1 MGDIDKTRDRL
12 KLDDIE
18 EDDRRDLFNKFVDAG
33 GEVVYDSRKKINST
47 TTNINANT
55 NSHIK
60 KNNSI
65 NTNSQNRFEHSDIK
79 PKKESHPTNKQTN
92 YEAIEK
98 IKTNE
103 VFKPANKSKPL
114 FFNFKLWLSA
124 FSSGVITFF
133 GGKVNPKFLNFIDK
147 NVISSLLEMDTLM
160 FNALNP
166 MGINDADSKNK
177 REKIISRF
185 ATELED
191 VELLER
197 IKDQYDE
204 KVYKNLL
211 RPYKELDSPVVAVN
225 YVNELKG
232 MFRPL
237 YVLHLYSSKIKLVG
251 EKAMSSYAIVDNM
264 SKGIVN
270 SRISAFKRAVE
281 LIYSKY
287 YPKLLILLQ
296 YASKEKLETL
306 EEFNKFLEITDV
318 DILGY
323 YTKLKLANQKLH
335 ESKIEAAKENI
346 GKKDEEEK
354 LNKIESIGV
363 KLIEKCVSFKKEDN
377 NIEYETDPFYT
388 IEENDKI
395 YRIKV
400 LIDFLDREYSIL
412 FVSNKVKYNLVYDN
426 LVRTDYKSDFNNIFL
441 SLSDINSRF
450 NEYSEICKN
459 ILKVEED
466 EAMRFEQRVS
476 MLSERNGQRAYISKN
491 LKSTVMSIINSF
503 KKKLDK
509 LLLDKEERE
518 KIIANPN
525 DILTLFADIGNH
537 KKRVQGYNV
546 LKALTEAYYFISGF
560 NYLIT
565 EGANGTHKINEDGT
579 YVLRASGEL
588 DKFVSIEVDGM
599 LLDSSNYTLKRG
611 STIVTFTK
619 EYMDQL
625 AVGTHVVKV
634 NFTDG
639 VATTSINIQQ
649 NTANKNDKKNTGD
662 VTIVNNQAADSANNQ
677 VTNTETLTDT
687 KTDEIIVDNSVEVQ
701 SPKTGD
707 DNQCMWIFAICFA
720 CSFGFILR
728 FKKFKK

>member
-47 TTNINANT
+47 TTNINSNT

-65 NTNSQNRFEHSDIK
+65 NTNSQSRFEHSDIK

-306 EEFNKFLEITDV
+306 EEFNRFLEITDV

-565 EGANGTHKINEDGT
+565 EGELSGAGILIDKAEEIIEENIEEKDDKEDKKEEEIKENEETKNENNED
-579 YVLRASGEL
+579 
-588 DKFVSIEVDGM
+588 DNEV
-599 LLDSSNYTLKRG
+599 NNTEENE
-611 STIVTFTK
+611 K
-619 EYMDQL
+619 E
-625 AVGTHVVKV
+625 
-634 NFTDG
+634 
-639 VATTSINIQQ
+639 IN
-649 NTANKNDKKNTGD
+649 NDKEENIDTLVSDNIDED
-662 VTIVNNQAADSANNQ
+662 VKD
-677 VTNTETLTDT
+677 
-687 KTDEIIVDNSVEVQ
+687 
-701 SPKTGD
+701 
-707 DNQCMWIFAICFA
+707 M
-720 CSFGFILR
+720 
-728 FKKFKK
+728 

>member
-47 TTNINANT
+47 TTNINSNT

-65 NTNSQNRFEHSDIK
+65 NTNSQSRFEHSDIK

-264 SKGIVN
+264 SRGIVN

-323 YTKLKLANQKLH
+323 YTKLKLASQKLH

-491 LKSTVMSIINSF
+491 LKSTVVSIINSF

-565 EGANGTHKINEDGT
+565 EGELSGAGILIDKAEETIEENKEEKDDKEDKKEEEIKENEETKNENNEDNN
-579 YVLRASGEL
+579 
-588 DKFVSIEVDGM
+588 EV
-599 LLDSSNYTLKRG
+599 NNTEKNE
-611 STIVTFTK
+611 K
-619 EYMDQL
+619 E
-625 AVGTHVVKV
+625 
-634 NFTDG
+634 
-639 VATTSINIQQ
+639 IN
-649 NTANKNDKKNTGD
+649 NDKEENIDTLVSDNIDED
-662 VTIVNNQAADSANNQ
+662 VKD
-677 VTNTETLTDT
+677 
-687 KTDEIIVDNSVEVQ
+687 
-701 SPKTGD
+701 
-707 DNQCMWIFAICFA
+707 M
-720 CSFGFILR
+720 
-728 FKKFKK
+728 

>member
-33 GEVVYDSRKKINST
+33 GEVVFDSRKKINST

-65 NTNSQNRFEHSDIK
+65 NTNSQSRFEHSDIK

-306 EEFNKFLEITDV
+306 EEFNRFLEITDV

-323 YTKLKLANQKLH
+323 YTKLKLANQKIH

-565 EGANGTHKINEDGT
+565 EGELSGAGILIDKAEEIIEENIEEKDDKEDKKEEEIKENEETKNENNED
-579 YVLRASGEL
+579 
-588 DKFVSIEVDGM
+588 DNEV
-599 LLDSSNYTLKRG
+599 N
-611 STIVTFTK
+611 
-619 EYMDQL
+619 
-625 AVGTHVVKV
+625 
-634 NFTDG
+634 
-639 VATTSINIQQ
+639 
-649 NTANKNDKKNTGD
+649 NTEENDKEINNEENIDTLVSDNIDED
-662 VTIVNNQAADSANNQ
+662 VKD
-677 VTNTETLTDT
+677 
-687 KTDEIIVDNSVEVQ
+687 
-701 SPKTGD
+701 
-707 DNQCMWIFAICFA
+707 M
-720 CSFGFILR
+720 
-728 FKKFKK
+728 

>member
-65 NTNSQNRFEHSDIK
+65 NTNSQSRFEHSDIK

-103 VFKPANKSKPL
+103 VFKHANKSKPL

-225 YVNELKG
+225 YVHELKG

-264 SKGIVN
+264 SRGIVN

-306 EEFNKFLEITDV
+306 EEFNRFLEITDV

-323 YTKLKLANQKLH
+323 YTKLKLANQKIH

-565 EGANGTHKINEDGT
+565 EGELSGAGILIDKAEETIEENKEEKDDKEDKKEEEIKENEETKNENNEDNN
-579 YVLRASGEL
+579 
-588 DKFVSIEVDGM
+588 EV
-599 LLDSSNYTLKRG
+599 NNTEENE
-611 STIVTFTK
+611 K
-619 EYMDQL
+619 E
-625 AVGTHVVKV
+625 
-634 NFTDG
+634 
-639 VATTSINIQQ
+639 IN
-649 NTANKNDKKNTGD
+649 NDKEENIDTLVSDNIDED
-662 VTIVNNQAADSANNQ
+662 VKD
-677 VTNTETLTDT
+677 
-687 KTDEIIVDNSVEVQ
+687 
-701 SPKTGD
+701 
-707 DNQCMWIFAICFA
+707 M
-720 CSFGFILR
+720 
-728 FKKFKK
+728 

>member
-323 YTKLKLANQKLH
+323 YTKLKLANQKIH

-565 EGANGTHKINEDGT
+565 EGELSGAGILIDKAEETIEENKEEKDDKEDKKEEEIKENEETKNENNED
-579 YVLRASGEL
+579 
-588 DKFVSIEVDGM
+588 DNEV
-599 LLDSSNYTLKRG
+599 NNTEENE
-611 STIVTFTK
+611 K
-619 EYMDQL
+619 E
-625 AVGTHVVKV
+625 
-634 NFTDG
+634 
-639 VATTSINIQQ
+639 IN
-649 NTANKNDKKNTGD
+649 NDKEENIDTLVSDNIDED
-662 VTIVNNQAADSANNQ
+662 VKD
-677 VTNTETLTDT
+677 
-687 KTDEIIVDNSVEVQ
+687 
-701 SPKTGD
+701 
-707 DNQCMWIFAICFA
+707 M
-720 CSFGFILR
+720 
-728 FKKFKK
+728 

>member
-65 NTNSQNRFEHSDIK
+65 NTNSQSRFEHSDIK
-79 PKKESHPTNKQTN
+79 PKKELHPTNKQTN

-211 RPYKELDSPVVAVN
+211 RPYKELDSPVIAVN

-264 SKGIVN
+264 SRGIVN

-323 YTKLKLANQKLH
+323 YTKLKLANQKIH

-565 EGANGTHKINEDGT
+565 EGELSGAGILIDKAEEIIEENKEEKDDKEDKKEEEIKENNED
-579 YVLRASGEL
+579 
-588 DKFVSIEVDGM
+588 DNEV
-599 LLDSSNYTLKRG
+599 NNTEENE
-611 STIVTFTK
+611 K
-619 EYMDQL
+619 E
-625 AVGTHVVKV
+625 
-634 NFTDG
+634 
-639 VATTSINIQQ
+639 IN
-649 NTANKNDKKNTGD
+649 NDKEENIDTLVSDNIDED
-662 VTIVNNQAADSANNQ
+662 VKD
-677 VTNTETLTDT
+677 
-687 KTDEIIVDNSVEVQ
+687 
-701 SPKTGD
+701 
-707 DNQCMWIFAICFA
+707 M
-720 CSFGFILR
+720 
-728 FKKFKK
+728 

>member
-79 PKKESHPTNKQTN
+79 LKKESHPTNKQTN

-264 SKGIVN
+264 SRGIVN

-323 YTKLKLANQKLH
+323 YTKLKLANQKIH

-565 EGANGTHKINEDGT
+565 EGELSGAGILIDKAEETIEENKEEKDDKEDKKEEEIKENEETKNENNEDNN
-579 YVLRASGEL
+579 
-588 DKFVSIEVDGM
+588 EV
-599 LLDSSNYTLKRG
+599 NNTEENE
-611 STIVTFTK
+611 K
-619 EYMDQL
+619 E
-625 AVGTHVVKV
+625 
-634 NFTDG
+634 
-639 VATTSINIQQ
+639 IN
-649 NTANKNDKKNTGD
+649 NDKEENIDTLVSDNIDED
-662 VTIVNNQAADSANNQ
+662 VKD
-677 VTNTETLTDT
+677 
-687 KTDEIIVDNSVEVQ
+687 
-701 SPKTGD
+701 
-707 DNQCMWIFAICFA
+707 M
-720 CSFGFILR
+720 
-728 FKKFKK
+728 

>member
-565 EGANGTHKINEDGT
+565 EGELSGAGILIDKAEETIEENKEEKTTKKI
-579 YVLRASGEL
+579 
-588 DKFVSIEVDGM
+588 
-599 LLDSSNYTLKRG
+599 
-611 STIVTFTK
+611 
-619 EYMDQL
+619 
-625 AVGTHVVKV
+625 
-634 NFTDG
+634 
-639 VATTSINIQQ
+639 
-649 NTANKNDKKNTGD
+649 KK
-662 VTIVNNQAADSANNQ
+662 
-677 VTNTETLTDT
+677 
-687 KTDEIIVDNSVEVQ
+687 
-701 SPKTGD
+701 
-707 DNQCMWIFAICFA
+707 
-720 CSFGFILR
+720 
-728 FKKFKK
+728 KKK

>member
-33 GEVVYDSRKKINST
+33 GEVVFDSRKKINST

-65 NTNSQNRFEHSDIK
+65 NTNSQSRFEHSDIK

-264 SKGIVN
+264 SRGIVN

-323 YTKLKLANQKLH
+323 YTKLKLANQKIH

-565 EGANGTHKINEDGT
+565 EGELSGAGILIDKAEEIIEENKEEKDDKEDKKEEEIKENEETKNENNEDNN
-579 YVLRASGEL
+579 
-588 DKFVSIEVDGM
+588 EV
-599 LLDSSNYTLKRG
+599 NNTEENE
-611 STIVTFTK
+611 K
-619 EYMDQL
+619 E
-625 AVGTHVVKV
+625 
-634 NFTDG
+634 
-639 VATTSINIQQ
+639 IN
-649 NTANKNDKKNTGD
+649 NDKEENIDTLVSDNIDED
-662 VTIVNNQAADSANNQ
+662 VKD
-677 VTNTETLTDT
+677 
-687 KTDEIIVDNSVEVQ
+687 
-701 SPKTGD
+701 
-707 DNQCMWIFAICFA
+707 M
-720 CSFGFILR
+720 
-728 FKKFKK
+728 

>member
-65 NTNSQNRFEHSDIK
+65 NTNSQSRFEHSDIK

-264 SKGIVN
+264 SRGIVN

-306 EEFNKFLEITDV
+306 EEFNRFLEITDV

-565 EGANGTHKINEDGT
+565 EGELSGAGILIDKAEETIEENKEERDDKEDKKEEEIKENEETKNENNEDNN
-579 YVLRASGEL
+579 
-588 DKFVSIEVDGM
+588 EV
-599 LLDSSNYTLKRG
+599 NNTEENE
-611 STIVTFTK
+611 K
-619 EYMDQL
+619 E
-625 AVGTHVVKV
+625 
-634 NFTDG
+634 
-639 VATTSINIQQ
+639 IN
-649 NTANKNDKKNTGD
+649 NDKEENIDTLVSDNIDED
-662 VTIVNNQAADSANNQ
+662 VKD
-677 VTNTETLTDT
+677 
-687 KTDEIIVDNSVEVQ
+687 
-701 SPKTGD
+701 
-707 DNQCMWIFAICFA
+707 M
-720 CSFGFILR
+720 
-728 FKKFKK
+728 

>member
-65 NTNSQNRFEHSDIK
+65 NTNSQSRFEHSDIK
-79 PKKESHPTNKQTN
+79 PKKESHTTNKQTN

-264 SKGIVN
+264 SRGIVN

-565 EGANGTHKINEDGT
+565 EGELSGAGILIDKAEETIEENE
-579 YVLRASGEL
+579 E
-588 DKFVSIEVDGM
+588 
-599 LLDSSNYTLKRG
+599 
-611 STIVTFTK
+611 
-619 EYMDQL
+619 
-625 AVGTHVVKV
+625 
-634 NFTDG
+634 
-639 VATTSINIQQ
+639 
-649 NTANKNDKKNTGD
+649 KNDKEDKKEEEIKENNED
-662 VTIVNNQAADSANNQ
+662 DNEVNNTEENEKEINNDKEE
-677 VTNTETLTDT
+677 NIDTLVSDNI
-687 KTDEIIVDNSVEVQ
+687 DEDVKD
-701 SPKTGD
+701 
-707 DNQCMWIFAICFA
+707 M
-720 CSFGFILR
+720 
-728 FKKFKK
+728 

>member
-47 TTNINANT
+47 TTNINSNT

-65 NTNSQNRFEHSDIK
+65 NTNSQSRFEHSDIK

-177 REKIISRF
+177 RDKIISRF

-306 EEFNKFLEITDV
+306 EEFNRFLEITDV

-565 EGANGTHKINEDGT
+565 EGELSGAGILIDKAEETIEENE
-579 YVLRASGEL
+579 E
-588 DKFVSIEVDGM
+588 
-599 LLDSSNYTLKRG
+599 
-611 STIVTFTK
+611 
-619 EYMDQL
+619 
-625 AVGTHVVKV
+625 
-634 NFTDG
+634 
-639 VATTSINIQQ
+639 
-649 NTANKNDKKNTGD
+649 KNDKEDKKEEEIKENNED
-662 VTIVNNQAADSANNQ
+662 DNEVNNTEENEKEINND
-677 VTNTETLTDT
+677 NEENIDTLVSDNI
-687 KTDEIIVDNSVEVQ
+687 DEDVKD
-701 SPKTGD
+701 
-707 DNQCMWIFAICFA
+707 M
-720 CSFGFILR
+720 
-728 FKKFKK
+728 

>member
-47 TTNINANT
+47 TTNINSNT

-65 NTNSQNRFEHSDIK
+65 NTNSQSRFEHSDIK

-177 REKIISRF
+177 RDKIISRF

-264 SKGIVN
+264 SRGIVN

-306 EEFNKFLEITDV
+306 EEFNRFLEITDV

-323 YTKLKLANQKLH
+323 YTKLKLANQKIH

-565 EGANGTHKINEDGT
+565 EGELSGAGILIDKAEETIEENE
-579 YVLRASGEL
+579 E
-588 DKFVSIEVDGM
+588 
-599 LLDSSNYTLKRG
+599 
-611 STIVTFTK
+611 
-619 EYMDQL
+619 
-625 AVGTHVVKV
+625 
-634 NFTDG
+634 
-639 VATTSINIQQ
+639 
-649 NTANKNDKKNTGD
+649 KNDKEDKKEEEIKENNED
-662 VTIVNNQAADSANNQ
+662 DNEVNNTEENEKEINNDKEE
-677 VTNTETLTDT
+677 NIDTLVSDNI
-687 KTDEIIVDNSVEVQ
+687 DEDVKD
-701 SPKTGD
+701 
-707 DNQCMWIFAICFA
+707 M
-720 CSFGFILR
+720 
-728 FKKFKK
+728 

>member
-65 NTNSQNRFEHSDIK
+65 NTNSQSRFEHSDIK
-79 PKKESHPTNKQTN
+79 PKKELHPTNKQTN
-92 YEAIEK
+92 YESIEK

-363 KLIEKCVSFKKEDN
+363 KLIEKYVSFKKPDN
-377 NIEYETDPFYT
+377 DIKYETDPFYT
-388 IEENDKI
+388 IEEYDKI

-491 LKSTVMSIINSF
+491 LKSTFMSIINSF

-565 EGANGTHKINEDGT
+565 EGELSGAGILIDKAEETIEENKEEKDDKEDKKEEEIKENEETKNENNEDNN
-579 YVLRASGEL
+579 
-588 DKFVSIEVDGM
+588 EV
-599 LLDSSNYTLKRG
+599 NNTEENE
-611 STIVTFTK
+611 K
-619 EYMDQL
+619 E
-625 AVGTHVVKV
+625 
-634 NFTDG
+634 
-639 VATTSINIQQ
+639 IN
-649 NTANKNDKKNTGD
+649 NDKEENIDTLVSDNIDED
-662 VTIVNNQAADSANNQ
+662 VKD
-677 VTNTETLTDT
+677 
-687 KTDEIIVDNSVEVQ
+687 
-701 SPKTGD
+701 
-707 DNQCMWIFAICFA
+707 M
-720 CSFGFILR
+720 
-728 FKKFKK
+728 

>member
-47 TTNINANT
+47 TTNINSNT

-65 NTNSQNRFEHSDIK
+65 NTNSQSRFEHSDIK

-103 VFKPANKSKPL
+103 VFKHANKSKPL

-264 SKGIVN
+264 SRGIVN

-323 YTKLKLANQKLH
+323 YTKLKLTNQKLH
-335 ESKIEAAKENI
+335 ERKIEAAKENI

-565 EGANGTHKINEDGT
+565 EGELSGAGILIDKAEETIEENKEDKKEEEIKENEETKNENNEDNN
-579 YVLRASGEL
+579 
-588 DKFVSIEVDGM
+588 EV
-599 LLDSSNYTLKRG
+599 NNTEENE
-611 STIVTFTK
+611 K
-619 EYMDQL
+619 E
-625 AVGTHVVKV
+625 
-634 NFTDG
+634 
-639 VATTSINIQQ
+639 IN
-649 NTANKNDKKNTGD
+649 NDKEENIDTLVSDNIDED
-662 VTIVNNQAADSANNQ
+662 VKD
-677 VTNTETLTDT
+677 
-687 KTDEIIVDNSVEVQ
+687 
-701 SPKTGD
+701 
-707 DNQCMWIFAICFA
+707 M
-720 CSFGFILR
+720 
-728 FKKFKK
+728 

>member
-47 TTNINANT
+47 TTNINSNT

-65 NTNSQNRFEHSDIK
+65 NTNSQSRFEHSDIK

-264 SKGIVN
+264 SRGIVN

-306 EEFNKFLEITDV
+306 EEFNRFLEITDV

-565 EGANGTHKINEDGT
+565 EGELSGAGILIDKAEETIEENKEEKDDKEDKKEEEIKENEETKNENNEDNN
-579 YVLRASGEL
+579 
-588 DKFVSIEVDGM
+588 EV
-599 LLDSSNYTLKRG
+599 NNTEENE
-611 STIVTFTK
+611 K
-619 EYMDQL
+619 E
-625 AVGTHVVKV
+625 
-634 NFTDG
+634 
-639 VATTSINIQQ
+639 IN
-649 NTANKNDKKNTGD
+649 NDKEENIDTLVSDNIDED
-662 VTIVNNQAADSANNQ
+662 VKD
-677 VTNTETLTDT
+677 
-687 KTDEIIVDNSVEVQ
+687 
-701 SPKTGD
+701 
-707 DNQCMWIFAICFA
+707 M
-720 CSFGFILR
+720 
-728 FKKFKK
+728 

>member
-65 NTNSQNRFEHSDIK
+65 NTNSQSRFEHSDIK

-166 MGINDADSKNK
+166 MGINDTDSKNK

-565 EGANGTHKINEDGT
+565 EGELSGAGILIDKAEETIEEKDYKEDKKEEEIKENEETKNENNEDNN
-579 YVLRASGEL
+579 
-588 DKFVSIEVDGM
+588 EV
-599 LLDSSNYTLKRG
+599 NNTEENE
-611 STIVTFTK
+611 K
-619 EYMDQL
+619 E
-625 AVGTHVVKV
+625 
-634 NFTDG
+634 
-639 VATTSINIQQ
+639 IN
-649 NTANKNDKKNTGD
+649 NDKEENIDTLVSDNIDED
-662 VTIVNNQAADSANNQ
+662 VKD
-677 VTNTETLTDT
+677 
-687 KTDEIIVDNSVEVQ
+687 
-701 SPKTGD
+701 
-707 DNQCMWIFAICFA
+707 M
-720 CSFGFILR
+720 
-728 FKKFKK
+728 

>member
-65 NTNSQNRFEHSDIK
+65 NTNSQSRFEHSDIK

-166 MGINDADSKNK
+166 MGINDTDSKNK

-264 SKGIVN
+264 SRGIVN

-565 EGANGTHKINEDGT
+565 EGELSGAGILIDKAEETIEENKEEKDEKEDKKEEEIKENEETKNENNEDNNEVNNT
-579 YVLRASGEL
+579 EENEKEINN
-588 DKFVSIEVDGM
+588 DKEENIDTFVSDNIDED
-599 LLDSSNYTLKRG
+599 
-611 STIVTFTK
+611 
-619 EYMDQL
+619 
-625 AVGTHVVKV
+625 VK
-634 NFTDG
+634 D
-639 VATTSINIQQ
+639 
-649 NTANKNDKKNTGD
+649 
-662 VTIVNNQAADSANNQ
+662 
-677 VTNTETLTDT
+677 
-687 KTDEIIVDNSVEVQ
+687 
-701 SPKTGD
+701 
-707 DNQCMWIFAICFA
+707 M
-720 CSFGFILR
+720 
-728 FKKFKK
+728 

>member
-33 GEVVYDSRKKINST
+33 GEVVFDSRKKINST
-47 TTNINANT
+47 TININANT

-65 NTNSQNRFEHSDIK
+65 NTNSQSRFEHSDIK
-79 PKKESHPTNKQTN
+79 LKKESHPTNKQTN

-211 RPYKELDSPVVAVN
+211 RPYKELDSPVIAVN

-323 YTKLKLANQKLH
+323 YTKLKLANQKIH

-565 EGANGTHKINEDGT
+565 EGELSGAGILIDKAEETIEENKEERDDKEDKKEEEIKENEETKNKNNED
-579 YVLRASGEL
+579 
-588 DKFVSIEVDGM
+588 DNEV
-599 LLDSSNYTLKRG
+599 NNTEENE
-611 STIVTFTK
+611 K
-619 EYMDQL
+619 E
-625 AVGTHVVKV
+625 
-634 NFTDG
+634 
-639 VATTSINIQQ
+639 IN
-649 NTANKNDKKNTGD
+649 NDKEENIDTLVSDNIDED
-662 VTIVNNQAADSANNQ
+662 VKD
-677 VTNTETLTDT
+677 
-687 KTDEIIVDNSVEVQ
+687 
-701 SPKTGD
+701 
-707 DNQCMWIFAICFA
+707 M
-720 CSFGFILR
+720 
-728 FKKFKK
+728 

>member
-47 TTNINANT
+47 TTNINSNT
-55 NSHIK
+55 NGHIK

-65 NTNSQNRFEHSDIK
+65 NTNSQSRFEHSDIK

-264 SKGIVN
+264 SRGIVN

-306 EEFNKFLEITDV
+306 EEFNRFLEITDV

-323 YTKLKLANQKLH
+323 YTKLKLANQKIH

-565 EGANGTHKINEDGT
+565 EGELSGAGILIDKAEEIIEENKEEKDDKEDKKEEEIKENEETKNENNEDNNE
-579 YVLRASGEL
+579 VNNAEENEKEINN
-588 DKFVSIEVDGM
+588 DKEENIDTFVSDNIDED
-599 LLDSSNYTLKRG
+599 
-611 STIVTFTK
+611 
-619 EYMDQL
+619 
-625 AVGTHVVKV
+625 VK
-634 NFTDG
+634 D
-639 VATTSINIQQ
+639 
-649 NTANKNDKKNTGD
+649 
-662 VTIVNNQAADSANNQ
+662 
-677 VTNTETLTDT
+677 
-687 KTDEIIVDNSVEVQ
+687 
-701 SPKTGD
+701 
-707 DNQCMWIFAICFA
+707 M
-720 CSFGFILR
+720 
-728 FKKFKK
+728 

>member
-33 GEVVYDSRKKINST
+33 GEVVFDSRKKINST

-65 NTNSQNRFEHSDIK
+65 NTNSQSRFEHSDIK

-264 SKGIVN
+264 SRGIVN

-377 NIEYETDPFYT
+377 NIEYETDHFYT

-565 EGANGTHKINEDGT
+565 EGELSGAGILIDKAEETIEENKEEKDDKEDKKEEEIKENEETKNENNEYNNEVNNAEENEKEIN
-579 YVLRASGEL
+579 
-588 DKFVSIEVDGM
+588 
-599 LLDSSNYTLKRG
+599 
-611 STIVTFTK
+611 
-619 EYMDQL
+619 
-625 AVGTHVVKV
+625 
-634 NFTDG
+634 
-639 VATTSINIQQ
+639 
-649 NTANKNDKKNTGD
+649 NDKEENIDTLVSDNIDKD
-662 VTIVNNQAADSANNQ
+662 VKD
-677 VTNTETLTDT
+677 
-687 KTDEIIVDNSVEVQ
+687 
-701 SPKTGD
+701 
-707 DNQCMWIFAICFA
+707 M
-720 CSFGFILR
+720 
-728 FKKFKK
+728 

>member
-65 NTNSQNRFEHSDIK
+65 NTN
-79 PKKESHPTNKQTN
+79 
-92 YEAIEK
+92 
-98 IKTNE
+98 
-103 VFKPANKSKPL
+103 
-114 FFNFKLWLSA
+114 
-124 FSSGVITFF
+124 
-133 GGKVNPKFLNFIDK
+133 FLNFIDK

-264 SKGIVN
+264 SRGIVN

-296 YASKEKLETL
+296 YASK
-306 EEFNKFLEITDV
+306 
-318 DILGY
+318 
-323 YTKLKLANQKLH
+323 
-335 ESKIEAAKENI
+335 
-346 GKKDEEEK
+346 
-354 LNKIESIGV
+354 
-363 KLIEKCVSFKKEDN
+363 
-377 NIEYETDPFYT
+377 
-388 IEENDKI
+388 
-395 YRIKV
+395 
-400 LIDFLDREYSIL
+400 
-412 FVSNKVKYNLVYDN
+412 
-426 LVRTDYKSDFNNIFL
+426 
-441 SLSDINSRF
+441 
-450 NEYSEICKN
+450 
-459 ILKVEED
+459 
-466 EAMRFEQRVS
+466 
-476 MLSERNGQRAYISKN
+476 
-491 LKSTVMSIINSF
+491 
-503 KKKLDK
+503 
-509 LLLDKEERE
+509 
-518 KIIANPN
+518 
-525 DILTLFADIGNH
+525 
-537 KKRVQGYNV
+537 
-546 LKALTEAYYFISGF
+546 
-560 NYLIT
+560 
-565 EGANGTHKINEDGT
+565 
-579 YVLRASGEL
+579 
-588 DKFVSIEVDGM
+588 
-599 LLDSSNYTLKRG
+599 
-611 STIVTFTK
+611 
-619 EYMDQL
+619 
-625 AVGTHVVKV
+625 
-634 NFTDG
+634 
-639 VATTSINIQQ
+639 
-649 NTANKNDKKNTGD
+649 KKN
-662 VTIVNNQAADSANNQ
+662 
-677 VTNTETLTDT
+677 
-687 KTDEIIVDNSVEVQ
+687 
-701 SPKTGD
+701 
-707 DNQCMWIFAICFA
+707 
-720 CSFGFILR
+720 
-728 FKKFKK
+728 

>member
-65 NTNSQNRFEHSDIK
+65 NTNSQSRFEHSDIK

-133 GGKVNPKFLNFIDK
+133 GGKVNSKFLNFIDK

-565 EGANGTHKINEDGT
+565 EGELSGAGILIDKAEETIEENKEEKDDKEDKKEEEIKENEETKNENNEDNN
-579 YVLRASGEL
+579 E
-588 DKFVSIEVDGM
+588 
-599 LLDSSNYTLKRG
+599 
-611 STIVTFTK
+611 
-619 EYMDQL
+619 
-625 AVGTHVVKV
+625 
-634 NFTDG
+634 
-639 VATTSINIQQ
+639 
-649 NTANKNDKKNTGD
+649 
-662 VTIVNNQAADSANNQ
+662 VNNTEENEKEINNEE
-677 VTNTETLTDT
+677 NIDTLVSDNI
-687 KTDEIIVDNSVEVQ
+687 DEDVKD
-701 SPKTGD
+701 
-707 DNQCMWIFAICFA
+707 M
-720 CSFGFILR
+720 
-728 FKKFKK
+728 

>member
-47 TTNINANT
+47 TTNINSNT

-65 NTNSQNRFEHSDIK
+65 NTNSQSRFEHSDIK
-79 PKKESHPTNKQTN
+79 PKKESRPTNKQTN

-264 SKGIVN
+264 SRGIVN

-565 EGANGTHKINEDGT
+565 EGE
-579 YVLRASGEL
+579 LSGAGIL
-588 DKFVSIEVDGM
+588 IDKAEETIEE
-599 LLDSSNYTLKRG
+599 N
-611 STIVTFTK
+611 K
-619 EYMDQL
+619 EE
-625 AVGTHVVKV
+625 
-634 NFTDG
+634 
-639 VATTSINIQQ
+639 
-649 NTANKNDKKNTGD
+649 KNDKEDKKEEEIKENEETKNESNED
-662 VTIVNNQAADSANNQ
+662 NNEVNNTEENEKEINNDKEENIDTLVSDSI
-677 VTNTETLTDT
+677 
-687 KTDEIIVDNSVEVQ
+687 DEDVKD
-701 SPKTGD
+701 
-707 DNQCMWIFAICFA
+707 M
-720 CSFGFILR
+720 
-728 FKKFKK
+728 

>member
-65 NTNSQNRFEHSDIK
+65 NTNSQSRFEHSDTK

-264 SKGIVN
+264 SRGIVN

-306 EEFNKFLEITDV
+306 EEFNRFLEITDV

-323 YTKLKLANQKLH
+323 YTKLKLANQKIH

-565 EGANGTHKINEDGT
+565 EGELSGAGILIDKAEEIIEENKEEKDDKEDKKEEEIKENENNEYNNEVNNTEENEKEIN
-579 YVLRASGEL
+579 
-588 DKFVSIEVDGM
+588 
-599 LLDSSNYTLKRG
+599 
-611 STIVTFTK
+611 
-619 EYMDQL
+619 
-625 AVGTHVVKV
+625 
-634 NFTDG
+634 
-639 VATTSINIQQ
+639 
-649 NTANKNDKKNTGD
+649 NDKEENIDTLVSDNIDED
-662 VTIVNNQAADSANNQ
+662 VKD
-677 VTNTETLTDT
+677 
-687 KTDEIIVDNSVEVQ
+687 
-701 SPKTGD
+701 
-707 DNQCMWIFAICFA
+707 M
-720 CSFGFILR
+720 
-728 FKKFKK
+728 

>member
-33 GEVVYDSRKKINST
+33 GEVVFDSRKKINST

-65 NTNSQNRFEHSDIK
+65 NTNSQSRFEHSDIK

-98 IKTNE
+98 IKTKE

-264 SKGIVN
+264 SRGIVN

-565 EGANGTHKINEDGT
+565 EGELSGAGILIDKAEETIEENKEEKDDKEDKKEEEIKENENNEYNNEVNNTEENEKEIN
-579 YVLRASGEL
+579 
-588 DKFVSIEVDGM
+588 
-599 LLDSSNYTLKRG
+599 
-611 STIVTFTK
+611 
-619 EYMDQL
+619 
-625 AVGTHVVKV
+625 
-634 NFTDG
+634 
-639 VATTSINIQQ
+639 
-649 NTANKNDKKNTGD
+649 NDKEENIDTLVSDNIDED
-662 VTIVNNQAADSANNQ
+662 VKD
-677 VTNTETLTDT
+677 
-687 KTDEIIVDNSVEVQ
+687 
-701 SPKTGD
+701 
-707 DNQCMWIFAICFA
+707 M
-720 CSFGFILR
+720 
-728 FKKFKK
+728 

>member
-264 SKGIVN
+264 SRGIVN

-287 YPKLLILLQ
+287 YPKLLILLR

-466 EAMRFEQRVS
+466 DAMRFEQRVS

-565 EGANGTHKINEDGT
+565 EGELSGAGILIDKAEETIEENKEEKDDKEDKKEEEIKENEETKNENNEDNN
-579 YVLRASGEL
+579 
-588 DKFVSIEVDGM
+588 EV
-599 LLDSSNYTLKRG
+599 NNTEENE
-611 STIVTFTK
+611 K
-619 EYMDQL
+619 E
-625 AVGTHVVKV
+625 
-634 NFTDG
+634 
-639 VATTSINIQQ
+639 IN
-649 NTANKNDKKNTGD
+649 NDKEENIDTLVSDNIDED
-662 VTIVNNQAADSANNQ
+662 VKD
-677 VTNTETLTDT
+677 
-687 KTDEIIVDNSVEVQ
+687 
-701 SPKTGD
+701 
-707 DNQCMWIFAICFA
+707 M
-720 CSFGFILR
+720 
-728 FKKFKK
+728 

>member
-47 TTNINANT
+47 TTNINSNT

-65 NTNSQNRFEHSDIK
+65 NTNSQSRFEHSDIK

-264 SKGIVN
+264 SRGIVN

-323 YTKLKLANQKLH
+323 YTKLKLANQKIH

-377 NIEYETDPFYT
+377 NIEYETDTFYT

-565 EGANGTHKINEDGT
+565 EGELSGAGILIDKAEETIEENKEERDDKEDKKEEEIKENEETKNENNEDNN
-579 YVLRASGEL
+579 
-588 DKFVSIEVDGM
+588 EV
-599 LLDSSNYTLKRG
+599 NNTEENE
-611 STIVTFTK
+611 K
-619 EYMDQL
+619 E
-625 AVGTHVVKV
+625 
-634 NFTDG
+634 
-639 VATTSINIQQ
+639 IN
-649 NTANKNDKKNTGD
+649 NDKEENIDTLVSDNIDED
-662 VTIVNNQAADSANNQ
+662 VKD
-677 VTNTETLTDT
+677 
-687 KTDEIIVDNSVEVQ
+687 
-701 SPKTGD
+701 
-707 DNQCMWIFAICFA
+707 M
-720 CSFGFILR
+720 
-728 FKKFKK
+728 

>member
-65 NTNSQNRFEHSDIK
+65 NTNSQSRFEHSDIK
-79 PKKESHPTNKQTN
+79 PKKELHPTNKQTN

-211 RPYKELDSPVVAVN
+211 RPYKELDSPVIAVN

-264 SKGIVN
+264 SRGIVN

-565 EGANGTHKINEDGT
+565 EGELSGAGILIDKAEEIIEENKEEKDDKEDKKEEEIKENNED
-579 YVLRASGEL
+579 
-588 DKFVSIEVDGM
+588 DNEV
-599 LLDSSNYTLKRG
+599 NNTEENE
-611 STIVTFTK
+611 K
-619 EYMDQL
+619 E
-625 AVGTHVVKV
+625 
-634 NFTDG
+634 
-639 VATTSINIQQ
+639 IN
-649 NTANKNDKKNTGD
+649 NDKEENIDTLVSDNIDED
-662 VTIVNNQAADSANNQ
+662 VKD
-677 VTNTETLTDT
+677 
-687 KTDEIIVDNSVEVQ
+687 
-701 SPKTGD
+701 
-707 DNQCMWIFAICFA
+707 M
-720 CSFGFILR
+720 
-728 FKKFKK
+728 

>member
-47 TTNINANT
+47 TTNINSNT

-65 NTNSQNRFEHSDIK
+65 NTNSQSRFEHSDIK
-79 PKKESHPTNKQTN
+79 PKKELHPTNKQTN

-103 VFKPANKSKPL
+103 VFKHANKSKPL

-264 SKGIVN
+264 SRGIVN

-565 EGANGTHKINEDGT
+565 EGELSGAGILIDKAEETIEKNKEERDDKEDKKEEEIKENEETKNENNEDNNEVNNT
-579 YVLRASGEL
+579 EENEKEINN
-588 DKFVSIEVDGM
+588 DKEENID
-599 LLDSSNYTLKRG
+599 
-611 STIVTFTK
+611 TIVSDNID
-619 EYMDQL
+619 ED
-625 AVGTHVVKV
+625 VK
-634 NFTDG
+634 D
-639 VATTSINIQQ
+639 
-649 NTANKNDKKNTGD
+649 
-662 VTIVNNQAADSANNQ
+662 
-677 VTNTETLTDT
+677 
-687 KTDEIIVDNSVEVQ
+687 
-701 SPKTGD
+701 
-707 DNQCMWIFAICFA
+707 M
-720 CSFGFILR
+720 
-728 FKKFKK
+728 

>member
-65 NTNSQNRFEHSDIK
+65 NTNSQSRFEHSDIK
-79 PKKESHPTNKQTN
+79 PKKESHSTNKQTN

-166 MGINDADSKNK
+166 IGINDADSKNK

-264 SKGIVN
+264 SRGIVN

-565 EGANGTHKINEDGT
+565 EGELSGAGILIDKAEETIEENKEEIN
-579 YVLRASGEL
+579 
-588 DKFVSIEVDGM
+588 
-599 LLDSSNYTLKRG
+599 
-611 STIVTFTK
+611 
-619 EYMDQL
+619 
-625 AVGTHVVKV
+625 
-634 NFTDG
+634 
-639 VATTSINIQQ
+639 
-649 NTANKNDKKNTGD
+649 NDKEENIDTLVSDNIDED
-662 VTIVNNQAADSANNQ
+662 VKD
-677 VTNTETLTDT
+677 
-687 KTDEIIVDNSVEVQ
+687 
-701 SPKTGD
+701 
-707 DNQCMWIFAICFA
+707 M
-720 CSFGFILR
+720 
-728 FKKFKK
+728 

>member
-65 NTNSQNRFEHSDIK
+65 NTNSQSRFEHSDIK

-287 YPKLLILLQ
+287 YHKLLILLQ

-323 YTKLKLANQKLH
+323 YTKLKLANQKIH

-565 EGANGTHKINEDGT
+565 EGELSGAGILIDKAEEIIEENKEEKDDKEDKKEEEIKENEETKNENNEYNNEVNNTEENEKEIN
-579 YVLRASGEL
+579 
-588 DKFVSIEVDGM
+588 
-599 LLDSSNYTLKRG
+599 
-611 STIVTFTK
+611 
-619 EYMDQL
+619 
-625 AVGTHVVKV
+625 
-634 NFTDG
+634 
-639 VATTSINIQQ
+639 
-649 NTANKNDKKNTGD
+649 NDKEENIDTLVSDNIDED
-662 VTIVNNQAADSANNQ
+662 VKD
-677 VTNTETLTDT
+677 
-687 KTDEIIVDNSVEVQ
+687 
-701 SPKTGD
+701 
-707 DNQCMWIFAICFA
+707 M
-720 CSFGFILR
+720 
-728 FKKFKK
+728 

>member
-65 NTNSQNRFEHSDIK
+65 NTNSQSRFEHSDIK

-103 VFKPANKSKPL
+103 LFKPANKSKPL

-264 SKGIVN
+264 SRGIVN

-565 EGANGTHKINEDGT
+565 EGELSGAGILIDKAEETIEENKEEKDDKEDKKEEEIKENENNEDNN
-579 YVLRASGEL
+579 
-588 DKFVSIEVDGM
+588 EV
-599 LLDSSNYTLKRG
+599 NNTEENE
-611 STIVTFTK
+611 K
-619 EYMDQL
+619 E
-625 AVGTHVVKV
+625 
-634 NFTDG
+634 
-639 VATTSINIQQ
+639 IN
-649 NTANKNDKKNTGD
+649 NDKEENIDTLVSDNIDED
-662 VTIVNNQAADSANNQ
+662 VKD
-677 VTNTETLTDT
+677 
-687 KTDEIIVDNSVEVQ
+687 
-701 SPKTGD
+701 
-707 DNQCMWIFAICFA
+707 M
-720 CSFGFILR
+720 
-728 FKKFKK
+728 

>member
-65 NTNSQNRFEHSDIK
+65 NTNSQSRFEHSDIK

-264 SKGIVN
+264 SRGIVN

-565 EGANGTHKINEDGT
+565 EGELSGAGILIDKAEETIEENKEEKDEKEDKKEEEIKENEETKNENNEDNNEVNNT
-579 YVLRASGEL
+579 EENEKEINN
-588 DKFVSIEVDGM
+588 DKEENIDTFVSDNIDED
-599 LLDSSNYTLKRG
+599 
-611 STIVTFTK
+611 
-619 EYMDQL
+619 
-625 AVGTHVVKV
+625 VK
-634 NFTDG
+634 D
-639 VATTSINIQQ
+639 
-649 NTANKNDKKNTGD
+649 
-662 VTIVNNQAADSANNQ
+662 
-677 VTNTETLTDT
+677 
-687 KTDEIIVDNSVEVQ
+687 
-701 SPKTGD
+701 
-707 DNQCMWIFAICFA
+707 M
-720 CSFGFILR
+720 
-728 FKKFKK
+728 

>member
-47 TTNINANT
+47 TTNINSNT

-65 NTNSQNRFEHSDIK
+65 NTNSQSRFEHSDIK
-79 PKKESHPTNKQTN
+79 PKKELHPTNKQTN

-103 VFKPANKSKPL
+103 VFKHANKSKPL

-191 VELLER
+191 IELLER

-565 EGANGTHKINEDGT
+565 EGELSGAGILIDKAEETIEEKDDKEDKKEEKIKEDEETKNENNEDNN
-579 YVLRASGEL
+579 
-588 DKFVSIEVDGM
+588 EV
-599 LLDSSNYTLKRG
+599 NNTEENE
-611 STIVTFTK
+611 K
-619 EYMDQL
+619 E
-625 AVGTHVVKV
+625 
-634 NFTDG
+634 
-639 VATTSINIQQ
+639 IN
-649 NTANKNDKKNTGD
+649 NDKEENIDTLVSDNIDED
-662 VTIVNNQAADSANNQ
+662 VKD
-677 VTNTETLTDT
+677 
-687 KTDEIIVDNSVEVQ
+687 
-701 SPKTGD
+701 
-707 DNQCMWIFAICFA
+707 M
-720 CSFGFILR
+720 
-728 FKKFKK
+728 